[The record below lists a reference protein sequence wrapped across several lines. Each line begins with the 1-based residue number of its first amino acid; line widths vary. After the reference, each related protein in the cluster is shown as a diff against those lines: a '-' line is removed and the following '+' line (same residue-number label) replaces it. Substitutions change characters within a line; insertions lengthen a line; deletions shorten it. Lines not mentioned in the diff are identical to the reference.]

1 MLDNGI
7 LERGCSE
14 ISGNRK
20 VPRVLSALR
29 SFVVAASLNTKRL
42 GYCSLWRVELCG

>member
-1 MLDNGI
+1 MGL

-20 VPRVLSALR
+20 DSGVLSALR
-29 SFVVAASLNTKRL
+29 SFMVAASLDTKRL
-42 GYCSLWRVELCG
+42 GYCSLGSAELCS